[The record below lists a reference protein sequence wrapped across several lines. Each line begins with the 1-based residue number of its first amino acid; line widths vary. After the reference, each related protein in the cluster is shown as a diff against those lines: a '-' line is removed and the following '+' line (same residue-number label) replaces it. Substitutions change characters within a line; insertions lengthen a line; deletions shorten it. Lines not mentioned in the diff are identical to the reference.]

1 MTGPADG
8 NYRLPVPVTQPKTNQ
23 EPAMTTATEKGRIRV
38 ENGQK
43 RIRVFLD
50 GECVADSARVT
61 LVWEKPYYP
70 VYYFPE
76 PDVRM
81 ELLSASG
88 EEKHSPSRGTASLLN
103 VKARTK
109 EAENA
114 AYTYPEPKMEE
125 LAGLV
130 AFHWSSMDAWFEE
143 DEEVF
148 VHARDPYTRVE
159 ALPSSRHIEVKING
173 VTVADSTKPTLLFE
187 TGLPTRHY
195 LPLTDVRMDLL
206 RDSDT
211 TTQCPYKGE
220 ANYYSIE
227 LDGELIEDIVWFY
240 RYPVEESSRIAGMV
254 SFYNEKVDIYVD
266 GVLEGRPKTVFS

>member
-1 MTGPADG
+1 
-8 NYRLPVPVTQPKTNQ
+8 
-23 EPAMTTATEKGRIRV
+23 MTTTTQKGRIRI
-38 ENGQK
+38 EDGQK
-43 RIRVFLD
+43 RVRVFLD
-50 GECVADSARVT
+50 GECVGDSVSVT

-70 VYYFPE
+70 VYYFPQA
-76 PDVRM
+76 DVRM
-81 ELLSASG
+81 ELLTASG
-88 EEKHSPSRGTASLLN
+88 EEKRSPSRGTATLFN
-103 VKARTK
+103 VKAGAK

-114 AYTYPEPKMEE
+114 AYSYPEPKIEE

-130 AFHWSSMDAWFEE
+130 AFHWGAMDVWFEE

-187 TGLPTRHY
+187 TGLPTRYY

-211 TTQCPYKGE
+211 STQCPYKGE
-220 ANYYSIE
+220 ASYYSVE
-227 LDGELIEDIVWFY
+227 LDGELIEDIVWY
-240 RYPVEESSRIAGMV
+240 YKYPVEESSRIAGMV
-254 SFYNEKVDIYVD
+254 SFYNEKVDIFVD
-266 GVLEGRPKTVFS
+266 GEPEARPKTKFS

>member
-1 MTGPADG
+1 
-8 NYRLPVPVTQPKTNQ
+8 
-23 EPAMTTATEKGRIRV
+23 MTTTAQKGRIRI

-43 RIRVFLD
+43 RVRVFLG
-50 GECVADSARVT
+50 GECVGDSARVT

-70 VYYFPE
+70 VYYFPQD
-76 PDVRM
+76 DVRM
-81 ELLSASG
+81 ELLTASG
-88 EEKHSPSRGTASLLN
+88 EEKRSPSRGTATLFN
-103 VKARTK
+103 VEAGAK

-114 AYTYPEPKMEE
+114 AYTYPEPKIEE

-130 AFHWSSMDAWFEE
+130 AFHWSAMDVWFEE

-148 VHARDPYTRVE
+148 VHARDPYTRVD

-187 TGLPTRHY
+187 TGLPTRYY

-211 TTQCPYKGE
+211 STQCPYKGE
-220 ANYYSIE
+220 ASYYSVE
-227 LDGELIEDIVWFY
+227 LSGELIEDIVWY
-240 RYPVEESSRIAGMV
+240 YKYPVEESSRIAGMV
-254 SFYNEKVDIYVD
+254 SFYNEKVDIFVD
-266 GVLEGRPKTVFS
+266 GEPENRPKTMFG

>member
-1 MTGPADG
+1 
-8 NYRLPVPVTQPKTNQ
+8 
-23 EPAMTTATEKGRIRV
+23 MTTTTQKGRIRIQD
-38 ENGQK
+38 GRK

-50 GECVADSARVT
+50 GVCVADSARVT

-70 VYYFPE
+70 VYYFPQGE
-76 PDVRM
+76 VRM
-81 ELLSASG
+81 ELLTASG
-88 EEKHSPSRGTASLLN
+88 EEKRSPSRGTASLLN
-103 VKARTK
+103 VKAGAK

-114 AYTYPEPKMEE
+114 AYTYPEPKIEE
-125 LAGLV
+125 LAGMV
-130 AFHWSSMDAWFEE
+130 AFDWAAMDAWFEE

-148 VHARDPYTRVE
+148 VHARDPYTRVD

-187 TGLPTRHY
+187 TGLPTRYY

-220 ANYYSIE
+220 ASYYSVE
-227 LDGELIEDIVWFY
+227 LDGELIEDIVWY
-240 RYPVEESSRIAGMV
+240 YKYPVEESSRIAGMV
-254 SFYNEKVDIYVD
+254 SFYNEKLDIYVD
-266 GVLEGRPKTVFS
+266 GQLEGRPKTMFS